1 MHDDSVPKEGPP
13 IQNVV
18 IGLLLYQRKIVI
30 QQRNKY
36 EQYSGKWE
44 LPGGKQE
51 DDETLVEALRREL
64 IEEVGVAANIADLK
78 PVYKLPY
85 YNNRSM
91 LHFFYVGHCLRMPES
106 KEGKQIKTV
115 ELSKIDKVDFL
126 PSNLAFLQWAQANN
140 PLLVF

>member
-1 MHDDSVPKEGPP
+1 MHDDSAPKEGPA

-18 IGLLLYQRKIVI
+18 VGLLLYQRKIVI

-36 EQYSGKWE
+36 EQHSGKWE

-51 DDETLVEALRREL
+51 DGETLQEALRREL

-78 PVYKLPY
+78 LLYRLPY
-85 YNNRSM
+85 YNHRCM
-91 LHFFYVGHCLRMPES
+91 LHFFYAGHCIAMPES
-106 KEGKQIKTV
+106 KEGKRIKTI
-115 ELSKIDKVDFL
+115 ELSKIGKVDLL
-126 PSNLAFLQWAQANN
+126 PSNLAFLQWAQTNN